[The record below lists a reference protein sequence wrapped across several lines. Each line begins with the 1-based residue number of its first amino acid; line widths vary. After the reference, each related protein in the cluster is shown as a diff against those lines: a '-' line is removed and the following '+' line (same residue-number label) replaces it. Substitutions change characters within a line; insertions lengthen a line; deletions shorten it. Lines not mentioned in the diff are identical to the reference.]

1 MRQRPAKAYRAQL
14 SSEKSKL
21 MSEDQKPVGVSIP
34 KTLQTLA
41 PTNLEVYREERYN
54 GGGFSASLAQFAP
67 EDVSLIIRLYT
78 VVKKTYDLWLYMRD
92 APNYELLK
100 AHIISQIGTEHFLSS
115 AQAVGAAT
123 YALDNHRPELRKII
137 HDVRGGALTVLAGYV
152 HFLKTEPENIVED
165 VETAVLLARDHAK
178 LMRNAIDDL
187 DPVVRQADESLKIH
201 LIDDFVQKWH
211 GSVYNIA
218 GKSVEIQVACTFQG
232 SVTNRCLETSAIDR
246 VLYNYINNA
255 ARFSADNSVSLTIF
269 QTSDTVVRWVVQ
281 NAITAEQRTW
291 LNDVTAGDL
300 KRLYWGGLTR
310 GGHGIGLSSCA
321 DFVAASFGGSPEVAL
336 EQGYLG
342 AKIIEDHYYAW
353 FHWPEYRQGT
363 HQNEVRCDCG
373 P

>member
-1 MRQRPAKAYRAQL
+1 MIEDQRPL
-14 SSEKSKL
+14 E
-21 MSEDQKPVGVSIP
+21 PSIP
-34 KTLQTLA
+34 ETLQTLA
-41 PTNLEVYREERYN
+41 PTDLEVYRKERYD

-78 VVKKTYDLWLYMRD
+78 VVKKIYDLWLYMRD
-92 APNYELLK
+92 APNYELIK
-100 AHIISQIGTEHFLSS
+100 AHVISQIGTEHFLSS
-115 AQAVGAAT
+115 VQAVGAAT
-123 YALDNHRPELRKII
+123 YALGQDTPELRKIF

-152 HFLKTEPENIVED
+152 HFLKTEPENIVDD
-165 VETAVLLARDHAK
+165 VQTVVLLARDHAK

-187 DPVVRQADESLKIH
+187 DPTVRQADESIKVH
-201 LIDDFVQKWH
+201 LIDDFIQKWH

-218 GKSVEIQVACTFQG
+218 GKAVEIEVVCTFQG

-255 ARFSADNSVSLTIF
+255 ARFTDDNTVSLTIF
-269 QTSDTVVRWVVQ
+269 RTGDAVVRWVVQ
-281 NAITAEQRTW
+281 NVITAEQKRW

-300 KRLYWGGLTR
+300 KQLFWGGLTR

-321 DFVAASFGGSPEVAL
+321 DFVAASFGGSREVAL
-336 EQGYLG
+336 GQGYLG

-363 HQNEVRCDCG
+363 DPNEVRCDCG
-373 P
+373 H